1 MAFDDN
7 VLAAALAAGIPLPHS
22 CRAGRCASC
31 KARIVSGQIGYPGD
45 RLPPGI
51 VASEVAAG
59 EVLLCQAQPRSDLRI
74 ETRALAATGREPH
87 GVIVE
92 RTEPLALGGTHAS
105 LRILGPA
112 TPGLRP
118 GKFVEVETAAG
129 ERERVPVVAATASTV
144 DVEVHELVAGQIIRL
159 RGPFDA
165 PR

>member
-1 MAFDDN
+1 MAATDD
-7 VLAAALAAGIPLPHS
+7 VLGVALAAGIPLPHS

-31 KARIVSGQIGYPGD
+31 KAKVVSGQIGYPGD

-51 VASEVAAG
+51 IASEVARG

-74 ETRALAATGREPH
+74 ETRALAAGEHDVR
-87 GVIVE
+87 GVVVE
-92 RTEPLALGGTHAS
+92 RTKPLAVGGTHAS
-105 LRILGPA
+105 LRILGSA

-118 GKFVEVETAAG
+118 GKFVDVETAAG
-129 ERERVPVVAATASTV
+129 ERERVPVVAATAATV
-144 DVEVHELVAGQIIRL
+144 DVEVHELAPGQIIRL